1 MTRAFEQEIIPMAR
15 SLGEEGVD
23 VVTPAILMFTLI
35 HLHTGL
41 ALAPWDVLGGGKL
54 RSDSEEERRRET
66 GENGRVILGQQWERT
81 ENEREMS
88 HALEKVAKEVAGP
101 GEPPSVQAGK

>member
-1 MTRAFEQEIIPMAR
+1 M
-15 SLGEEGVD
+15 L
-23 VVTPAILMFTLI
+23 TLI

-88 HALEKVAKEVAGP
+88 HALEKVAKEVEGP

>member
-1 MTRAFEQEIIPMAR
+1 M
-15 SLGEEGVD
+15 L
-23 VVTPAILMFTLI
+23 TLI